1 MSKKNNN
8 LTINFLL
15 SLFSLQE
22 LTSSSCSSWQAE
34 AVNFMVWR
42 EFKREEKAGRVC
54 FQALVSLPL
63 LPTVTVCMYVCLSVC
78 IFYFLRM
85 YVLLV
90 FLWVCVWV
98 WMWVCMCVVGRG
110 CMWLNLHWFLR
121 DPRHVHVCSI
131 AVKNIKKR
139 RRKRRRKRRNKREN
153 RKTNRLRQRW
163 WW

>member
-78 IFYFLRM
+78 IFLFFAY
-85 YVLLV
+85 
-90 FLWVCVWV
+90 VCVISFF
-98 WMWVCMCVVGRG
+98 MSVCVGVDVSVYVCGGERVYVIEFTLIFTRSETRTCMFYRG
-110 CMWLNLHWFLR
+110 EEY
-121 DPRHVHVCSI
+121 
-131 AVKNIKKR
+131 KEEEEK
-139 RRKRRRKRRNKREN
+139 EEEEEEE
-153 RKTNRLRQRW
+153 QEGE
-163 WW
+163 